1 MSTTKIATSFAT
13 IALAA
18 TFAVT
23 GTVAAH
29 AAPALA
35 PERSIVTQA
44 VGLPVKTMAVGT
56 TAGGRMY
63 MQFSQAEQA
72 SIKQGG
78 IGAALAA
85 VCTAG
90 PLVCVPGAAIAPAV
104 SVTVAT
110 SGVCSGNES
119 MRFYYVYGGGPT
131 GSGIAITSQTC
142 VA

>member
-18 TFAVT
+18 AFSLAGT
-23 GTVAAH
+23 GAAH
-29 AAPALA
+29 AAPAPA
-35 PERSIVTQA
+35 PERSVATQA
-44 VGLPVKTMAVGT
+44 VGLPIKAMNVGT
-56 TAGGRMY
+56 TAGGRMF
-63 MQFSQAEQA
+63 MEFSQAEQA

-78 IGAALAA
+78 IGAALSA

-104 SVTVAT
+104 SVTIAT

-119 MRFYYVYGGGPT
+119 MRFYYIYGGGPT
-131 GSGIAITSQTC
+131 GSGIAITSQSC
-142 VA
+142 VG